1 MAVKQTTMQPI
12 LNLKQGRN
20 KNLTY
25 ILPEPIVIQSLNA
38 QGETKEARMQ
48 KAEDSRGRV
57 LPGETTHP
65 NAT

>member
-1 MAVKQTTMQPI
+1 MAVEQTTMHSIQ
-12 LNLKQGRN
+12 NLKQQRN
-20 KNLTY
+20 RNATY

-48 KAEDSRGRV
+48 KEEDSGGRV

>member
-1 MAVKQTTMQPI
+1 MAVKQTTMQSI

-48 KAEDSRGRV
+48 KAEDSGGRV
-57 LPGETTHP
+57 FPGETTHP